1 MDILDKLITLAQVSG
16 RVEAQCLFEGEWYV
30 RHDIRRRQ
38 AMVHIVVEGEGYLK
52 IDGKNT
58 AERLTSGDVV
68 FFPHLSGHI
77 LSSRPEC
84 NNPAA
89 KVEVVAQ
96 APVSLKRNG
105 RGCGDMHLF
114 CMRFEYDE
122 QADLLN
128 NLPDTVFLNLSE
140 PSLQQLIGIL
150 QYEADSAQY
159 GGVAVVNAL
168 AKILLVL
175 LIRAYLN
182 QQQAQLGGLLGGWQD
197 KRLRGLIAAILNW
210 PQQSWPV
217 EDMAAAANLSRAQLM
232 RLFKLKTGFTPHA
245 FLNHV
250 RLQQAALKL
259 KQSNDSILSVALSVG
274 FQSETHFGKVFK
286 KQYGRSPGQYRSAND
301 SALLVEE

>member
-1 MDILDKLITLAQVSG
+1 
-16 RVEAQCLFEGEWYV
+16 
-30 RHDIRRRQ
+30 
-38 AMVHIVVEGEGYLK
+38 
-52 IDGKNT
+52 
-58 AERLTSGDVV
+58 
-68 FFPHLSGHI
+68 
-77 LSSRPEC
+77 
-84 NNPAA
+84 
-89 KVEVVAQ
+89 
-96 APVSLKRNG
+96 
-105 RGCGDMHLF
+105 MHLF

-197 KRLRGLIAAILNW
+197 KRLRGLIAAILNR